1 MATAGSGTWGAPVGA
16 GPQALTGGARLL
28 PPSEQAGA
36 AAREPFRSMSG
47 LTEAVVPLY
56 PAALVSQA
64 GRGGIENGCIRCR
77 STQREYGKI
86 LA

>member
-1 MATAGSGTWGAPVGA
+1 MAAAGSGTWGAPVGA
-16 GPQALTGGARLL
+16 APHALTGGARLL
-28 PPSEQAGA
+28 PPSEQADA

-64 GRGGIENGCIRCR
+64 GRGGIETVAFAAAL
-77 STQREYGKI
+77 TQREYGKI